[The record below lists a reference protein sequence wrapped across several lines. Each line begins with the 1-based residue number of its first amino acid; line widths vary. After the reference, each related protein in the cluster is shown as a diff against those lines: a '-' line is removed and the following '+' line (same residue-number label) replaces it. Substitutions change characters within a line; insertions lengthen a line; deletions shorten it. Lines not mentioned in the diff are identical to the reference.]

1 MVTISGFD
9 RCKEIIM
16 KRIYVILLSLILFGI
31 SMSSCAAPGLMP
43 PLPALND
50 PATDVRI
57 PGKFIWADYFTS
69 DVDTAKAFYA
79 ALFGWEWR
87 DISIAPKDRYGI
99 FYYDGK
105 PVSGMAYRASPD
117 PKRAYGRWVYY
128 VSVDD
133 VARTVQKIESL
144 GGSTLLPART
154 YADRGTFAVVA
165 DPESAPFGVMHSS
178 SGDPPDYQADLGDWL
193 WAGLYANDA
202 VAATKFYQAVFGYE
216 LVAPAPDYDMVG
228 YVLSKQGYARAGVTQ
243 LAPNSGDHP
252 NWVAYVRVSDVAE
265 ITETA
270 VRLGATTLVAP
281 DSAVL
286 NGDLAIVADPIGAP
300 IGFIHWV
307 FPEDPAA
314 SGTQEVQQ

>member
-16 KRIYVILLSLILFGI
+16 KRIYVILLGLILFGI

>member
-1 MVTISGFD
+1 
-9 RCKEIIM
+9 M
-16 KRIYVILLSLILFGI
+16 KRITAILLGLALLGIL
-31 SMSSCAAPGLMP
+31 MSSFAAAGPLP
-43 PLPALND
+43 TLPALND

-69 DVDTAKAFYA
+69 DVDAAKAFYA

-87 DISIAPKDRYGI
+87 DISTAPDSRYGI
-99 FYYDGK
+99 FYHDGE
-105 PVSGMAYRASPD
+105 PVAGVAYRASPD
-117 PKRAYGRWVYY
+117 PTRAYGRWVYY

-133 VARTVQKIESL
+133 VARTVQKIQSL

-178 SGDPPDYQADLGDWL
+178 SGDPPDYQADLGNWL

-202 VAATKFYQAVFGYE
+202 VAATKFYQVVFGYE
-216 LVAPAPDYDMVG
+216 LVTPAPDYDMVG

-243 LAPNSGDHP
+243 LIPNSGDHP
-252 NWVAYVRVSDVAE
+252 SWVAYVRVSDVAE
-265 ITETA
+265 TTAAA

-281 DSAVL
+281 DAALL
-286 NGDLAIVADPIGAP
+286 NGDLAIVADPLGAP

>member
-1 MVTISGFD
+1 
-9 RCKEIIM
+9 M
-16 KRIYVILLSLILFGI
+16 KHIYAILLGLVLFGI
-31 SMSSCAAPGLMP
+31 SISSFAAPGQMP

-99 FYYDGK
+99 FYYDGQ
-105 PVSGMAYRASPD
+105 PVAGMAYRASPD

-202 VAATKFYQAVFGYE
+202 IAATQFYQAVFGYE

-228 YVLSKQGYARAGVTQ
+228 YVLSKQGCARAGVTQ
-243 LAPNSGDHP
+243 LIPNSGDHP
-252 NWVAYVRVSDVAE
+252 SWVAYVRVSDVAE
-265 ITETA
+265 
-270 VRLGATTLVAP
+270 
-281 DSAVL
+281 D
-286 NGDLAIVADPIGAP
+286 
-300 IGFIHWV
+300 HC
-307 FPEDPAA
+307 
-314 SGTQEVQQ
+314 SGSSPRRNDVDRA

>member
-1 MVTISGFD
+1 
-9 RCKEIIM
+9 M
-16 KRIYVILLSLILFGI
+16 KRIYAILLGLVLFGI
-31 SMSSCAAPGLMP
+31 SMSSFAAPGPLP

-50 PATDVRI
+50 PATDVHI

-69 DVDTAKAFYA
+69 DVDAAKAFYA

-87 DISIAPKDRYGI
+87 DIDTAPNDRYGI
-99 FYYDGK
+99 FYYDGQ
-105 PVSGMAYRASPD
+105 PVAGMAYRASPD

-133 VARTVQKIESL
+133 VAKTVQKIKSL

-178 SGDPPDYQADLGDWL
+178 SGDPPDYQADLGNWL
-193 WAGLYANDA
+193 WAALYANDA

-252 NWVAYVRVSDVAE
+252 SWVAYVRVSDVAE
-265 ITETA
+265 TTA
-270 VRLGATTLVAP
+270 AALRLGATTLVAP
-281 DSAVL
+281 DAAVL
-286 NGDLAIVADPIGAP
+286 NGDLAIVADPLGAP
-300 IGFIHWV
+300 LGIIHWT

-314 SGTQEVQQ
+314 PGKPEDQQ

>member
-1 MVTISGFD
+1 
-9 RCKEIIM
+9 M
-16 KRIYVILLSLILFGI
+16 KHIYAIFLGLVLFGI
-31 SMSSCAAPGLMP
+31 SVSSFAAPGLMP

-69 DVDTAKAFYA
+69 DVDTAKTFYA

-99 FYYDGK
+99 FYFDGQ
-105 PVSGMAYRASPD
+105 PVAGMAYRASPD

-165 DPESAPFGVMHSS
+165 DPDSAPFGVMHSS

-202 VAATKFYQAVFGYE
+202 ITATQFYQAVFGYE

-243 LAPNSGDHP
+243 LIPNSGDHP
-252 NWVAYVRVSDVAE
+252 SWVAYVRVSDVAE
-265 ITETA
+265 TTAAA
-270 VRLGATTLVAP
+270 VRLGATTLIAP
-281 DSAVL
+281 DAAVL

-314 SGTQEVQQ
+314 SGKQEVQQ